1 MTFWY
6 LRAYKIIPM
15 NTPENLSTKLNAL
28 NTAFKQSEE
37 YLLIQKIQ
45 MHSTAVSNADK
56 NRIKESILDV
66 YSPLFLSISLDRNI
80 NVMVTC
86 VLSSMQFTSATI
98 AQILNM
104 EDSSVRSLKHRL
116 KKKMEPEVFS
126 LFFEPKDES
135 LKQDTAAPVKKRK
148 PYLWIILGCVVA
160 AALFLVF
167 RTGAPKQSELGY
179 TAKND
184 AILDEHRFIRV
195 SENQTDVE
203 YSLKKGYAPEVVAL
217 DKLPKKL
224 KREKASRLTIKID
237 GYDLT
242 PYKSLMESLW
252 KVGVKS
258 HITNEEKDVENT
270 YHTDSRMVRV
280 WVQGEDMPYHIRYND
295 FAWTCETLE
304 DVLSWVPMLDAHG
317 LCMYPLNDDVPYS
330 ILQKIAESA
339 WKSNNKQVSMMLRG
353 DEGYDCTILPEK
365 RDLAASFPG
374 YTVRQI
380 ETQLLSEYNSKEPD
394 VITIDNPLVRVTDN
408 RTSLYKIERSGKELR
423 IFTSLLQGQDL
434 WISYDAN
441 SVIVAE
447 GKVYK
452 CKEIIGMAGCERD
465 IFWSPDVCTFRFCHV
480 YEPLDEDV
488 KEIDINPDSE
498 DDQWYGVQVY
508 PGYNPYEDCL
518 KLEMPYTYAILH
530 NVDSDSQLDL
540 LCLSAIEYNKDNT
553 MLYFDISLM
562 EPRHVPIFIG
572 DDLTITTKSGSVYN
586 ILRLHGIPLNENFIR
601 NAGYVTTT
609 FRAEFP
615 AITDEI
621 DFVSGTV
628 CGESLTINGKRE
640 PLNTA
645 AE

>member
-1 MTFWY
+1 
-6 LRAYKIIPM
+6 M
-15 NTPENLSTKLNAL
+15 NTSEKLSAELNVL
-28 NTAFKQSEE
+28 NSAFKQREE
-37 YLLIQKIQ
+37 YILIQKIQ
-45 MHSTAVSNADK
+45 IQSTSVSSADK

-126 LFFEPKDES
+126 VFFEPKDEP
-135 LKQDTAAPVKKRK
+135 LKPDTAVQDKKRK

-184 AILDEHRFIRV
+184 SILDEHRFIRV
-195 SENQTDVE
+195 SENLPDVE
-203 YSLKKGYAPEVVAL
+203 YSLKKGYAPEQVAL

-237 GYDLT
+237 GYDIT
-242 PYKSLMESLW
+242 QYKSLMESLW
-252 KVGVKS
+252 KVSVKS

-304 DVLSWVPMLDAHG
+304 EVLSWVPMLDAHG

-339 WKSNNKQVSMMLRG
+339 WESNNKQVSMLLKG
-353 DEGYDCTILPEK
+353 EDGYYCTILPET
-365 RDLAASFPG
+365 RDLSAKFPG

-380 ETQLLSEYNSKEPD
+380 ETQLLSEYDSKESD
-394 VITIDNPLVRVTDN
+394 VITIDNPLVRVT
-408 RTSLYKIERSGKELR
+408 TSSVSIDKIERSGKELR
-423 IFTSLLQGQDL
+423 VFTSLIQGSDL
-434 WISYDAN
+434 WILYDAED
-441 SVIVAE
+441 VIVAD
-447 GKVYK
+447 GKTYK
-452 CKEIIGMAGCERD
+452 CREVIGMAGCERD
-465 IFWSPDVCTFRFCHV
+465 IFWSPDYCRFRLCHV
-480 YEPLDEDV
+480 FEPLDADV
-488 KEIDINPDSE
+488 KEFDLNPDSE
-498 DDQWYGVQVY
+498 KDNWYGVQASA
-508 PGYNPYEDCL
+508 GHNPYEKCL
-518 KLEMPYTYAILH
+518 KLEMPYTYFILDK
-530 NVDSDSQLDL
+530 VDSDSQTDGLVL
-540 LCLSAIEYNKDNT
+540 LAIEYNKDNT
-553 MLYFDISLM
+553 MLYFDLSLM
-562 EPRHVPIFIG
+562 EKRHVPVFIG
-572 DDLTITTKSGSVYN
+572 SDLTITTKSGSVYN
-586 ILRLHGIPLNENFIR
+586 VQKLHGLPMDDNFIR
-601 NAGYVTTT
+601 QAGYTTT
-609 FRAEFP
+609 SFRAEFP

-621 DFVSGTV
+621 DFVTGTV
-628 CGESLTINGKRE
+628 CGEFITIKGRRE
-640 PLNTA
+640 PVNTA

>member
-1 MTFWY
+1 MSTQE
-6 LRAYKIIPM
+6 K
-15 NTPENLSTKLNAL
+15 LSAELNAL
-28 NTAFKQSEE
+28 NAAFKETEE
-37 YLLIQKIQ
+37 FFLIQKIQ
-45 MHSTAVSNADK
+45 MQGTAVSNDEK
-56 NRIKESILDV
+56 NRIKESILKV
-66 YSPLFLSISLDRNI
+66 YSALFLSISFDKSINI
-80 NVMVTC
+80 IITC
-86 VLSSMQFTSATI
+86 VLSSMNFTSTTI
-98 AQILNM
+98 SQILNI
-104 EDSSVRSLKHRL
+104 EDSSVRSMKHRL
-116 KKKMEPEVFS
+116 RKKMDPEVFS

-167 RTGAPKQSELGY
+167 RTGDPKQSELGY

-184 AILDEHRFIRV
+184 AVLDEHRFIRV
-195 SENQTDVE
+195 SENQPNVE
-203 YSLKKGYAPEVVAL
+203 YSLKKGYAPEQVAL
-217 DKLPKKL
+217 DMLPKKL
-224 KREKASRLTIKID
+224 KREKAGRLTIKID
-237 GYDLT
+237 GYDIT

-317 LCMYPLNDDVPYS
+317 LCLYPMTDDVPYS

-339 WKSNNKQVSMMLRG
+339 WKSNNKQVSMILRG
-353 DEGYDCTILPEK
+353 EEEGYDCTILPEK
-365 RDLAASFPG
+365 RDLAADFPG

-380 ETQLLSEYNSKEPD
+380 ESQLLSEYHSTEPD
-394 VITIDNPLVRVTDN
+394 VVTIENPLARVADN
-408 RTSLYKIERSGKELR
+408 RASLYKIERSGKELR
-423 IFTSLLQGQDL
+423 IFTSIVQGRDL

-441 SVIVAE
+441 DVIVAD
-447 GKVYK
+447 GTTYR

-465 IFWSPDVCTFRFCHV
+465 IFWSPDYCRFRFCHV
-480 YEPLDEDV
+480 FEPLDADV
-488 KEIDINPDSE
+488 KEFDLNPDSE
-498 DDQWYGVQVY
+498 KDQWYGVQAY
-508 PGYNPYEDCL
+508 PDHNPYEKCL
-518 KLEMPYTYAILH
+518 KLEMPYTYAMLH

-562 EPRHVPIFIG
+562 EPRHVPVFIG

-586 ILRLHGIPLNENFIR
+586 VQKLHGLPMNENFIR
-601 NAGYVTTT
+601 KAGYMTNS

-621 DFVSGTV
+621 DFVTGTV
-628 CGESLTINGKRE
+628 CGESVTIKGRRE
-640 PLNTA
+640 PVKLV
-645 AE
+645 EE

>member
-1 MTFWY
+1 MVSSCLKNY
-6 LRAYKIIPM
+6 PM
-15 NTPENLSTKLNAL
+15 NKPENLSTKLNAL
-28 NTAFKQSEE
+28 NEAFKKSEE
-37 YLLIQKIQ
+37 YFLIQKIQ
-45 MHSTAVSNADK
+45 MQSTTVSSADK
-56 NRIKESILDV
+56 NRIKESILEM

-116 KKKMEPEVFS
+116 KKRMEPEVFS
-126 LFFEPKDES
+126 VFFEPKDEP
-135 LKQDTAAPVKKRK
+135 LKPDTAVQDKKRR

-195 SENQTDVE
+195 SENLPDVE
-203 YSLKKGYAPEVVAL
+203 YSLKKGYAPEQVAL

-237 GYDLT
+237 GYDIT

-317 LCMYPLNDDVPYS
+317 LCLYPTTDDVPYS
-330 ILQKIAESA
+330 ILQQIAESA
-339 WKSNNKQVSMMLRG
+339 WKSNNKQVSMLLKG
-353 DEGYDCTILPEK
+353 EDGYYCTILPEE
-365 RDLAASFPG
+365 RDLVAKYPG

-380 ETQLLSEYNSKEPD
+380 ETQLLSEYDSTEPD
-394 VITIDNPLVRVTDN
+394 VVTIENPLVRVS
-408 RTSLYKIERSGKELR
+408 TSSESIDKIERSGKELR
-423 IFTSLLQGQDL
+423 VFTSLIQGSDL
-434 WISYDAN
+434 WISYDAKD
-441 SVIVAE
+441 VIVAD
-447 GKVYK
+447 GKTYK

-465 IFWSPDVCTFRFCHV
+465 IFWSPDYCRFRLCHV
-480 YEPLDEDV
+480 FEPLDADV
-488 KEIDINPDSE
+488 KEFDLNPDSE
-498 DDQWYGVQVY
+498 KNNWYGVQASA
-508 PGYNPYEDCL
+508 GHNPYEKCL
-518 KLEMPYTYAILH
+518 KLEMPYTYVILDK
-530 NVDSDSQLDL
+530 VDSDSQTDGLVL
-540 LCLSAIEYNKDNT
+540 LAIEYNKDNT
-553 MLYFDISLM
+553 MLYFDLSLM
-562 EPRHVPIFIG
+562 EQRHVPVFIG
-572 DDLTITTKSGSVYN
+572 SDLTITTKSGSVYN
-586 ILRLHGIPLNENFIR
+586 VQKLHGLPMDENFIR
-601 NAGYVTTT
+601 HAGYTTT
-609 FRAEFP
+609 SFRAEFP

-621 DFVSGTV
+621 DFATGTV
-628 CGESLTINGKRE
+628 CGEFITIKGKRE
-640 PLNTA
+640 PVNTVS
-645 AE
+645 E

>member
-1 MTFWY
+1 
-6 LRAYKIIPM
+6 M
-15 NTPENLSTKLNAL
+15 NAPENLSTKLNAL
-28 NTAFKQSEE
+28 NETFKHSEE
-37 YLLIQKIQ
+37 YFLIQKIQ
-45 MHSTAVSNADK
+45 MQSTTVSSADK
-56 NRIKESILDV
+56 NRIKERILDV
-66 YSPLFLSISLDRNI
+66 YSSLFLSISLDKNI
-80 NVMVTC
+80 NVMITC
-86 VLSSMQFTSATI
+86 VLSSMQFTSAAI

-116 KKKMEPEVFS
+116 KKKLEPEVFS
-126 LFFEPKDES
+126 IFFEPKDES
-135 LKQDTAAPVKKRK
+135 AKQDATVPGKRRK
-148 PYLWIILGCVVA
+148 PYLWVVLGCVVA
-160 AALFLVF
+160 AVLFLIF
-167 RTGAPKQSELGY
+167 RADRSEQSELGY
-179 TAKND
+179 TSKND

-195 SENQTDVE
+195 SESLPNVE
-203 YSLKKGYAPEVVAL
+203 YSLKKGYAPEEVAL
-217 DKLPKKL
+217 ADLPRKL

-280 WVQGEDMPYHIRYND
+280 WIQGEDMPYHIRYND

-304 DVLSWVPMLDAHG
+304 EVLFWVPMLDAHG
-317 LCMYPLNDDVPYS
+317 LCMYPLNDDIPYS
-330 ILQKIAESA
+330 ILQEIAESA
-339 WKSNNKQVSMMLRG
+339 WESNNKQVSMLIKG
-353 DEGYDCTILPEK
+353 EDGYYCTILPEE
-365 RDLAASFPG
+365 RDLVARFPG

-380 ETQLLSEYNSKEPD
+380 ETQLLSEYNSREPD
-394 VITIDNPLVRVTDN
+394 VITIDNPLVRVSDN

-423 IFTSLLQGQDL
+423 IFTSILQGPDL

-441 SVIVAE
+441 TVIVAD
-447 GKVYK
+447 GKTYK

-465 IFWSPDVCTFRFCHV
+465 IFWSPDYCTFRFCHV

-498 DDQWYGVQVY
+498 DDQWFGVQVY

-518 KLEMPYTYAILH
+518 KLEMQYTYAMLH
-530 NVDSDSQLDL
+530 NVDSDSQRDL
-540 LCLSAIEYNKDNT
+540 LYLSAVEYNKDNT
-553 MLYFDISLM
+553 MLYFDLALM
-562 EPRHVPIFIG
+562 EPRHVPVFIG
-572 DDLTITTKSGSVYN
+572 DDLSITTKSGSVYN
-586 ILRLHGIPLNENFIR
+586 IQRLHGIPLNENFIR
-601 NAGYVTTT
+601 HAGYMTSP

-628 CGESLTINGKRE
+628 CGEFLTINGKRE
-640 PLNTA
+640 PVNTVS
-645 AE
+645 E

>member
-1 MTFWY
+1 
-6 LRAYKIIPM
+6 M
-15 NTPENLSTKLNAL
+15 NTIEKLSADLNSL
-28 NTAFKQSEE
+28 NDAFKETEE
-37 YLLIQKIQ
+37 YFLIQKIQ
-45 MHSTAVSNADK
+45 MQSTTVTSAEK

-126 LFFEPKDES
+126 LFFEPKDEP
-135 LKQDTAAPVKKRK
+135 LKPDTAVQDKKRR
-148 PYLWIILGCVVA
+148 PYLWGLLGCIML
-160 AALFLVF
+160 AALFLIF
-167 RTGAPKQSELGY
+167 RTGENKQTELSY
-179 TAKND
+179 TSKND

-195 SENQTDVE
+195 SENLPDVE
-203 YSLKKGYAPEVVAL
+203 YSLKKGYAPEQVAL

-237 GYDLT
+237 GYDIT

-280 WVQGEDMPYHIRYND
+280 WIQREDMPYHIRYND

-317 LCMYPLNDDVPYS
+317 LCMYPLNDDIPYS
-330 ILQKIAESA
+330 ILQEIAESA
-339 WKSNNKQVSMMLRG
+339 WESNNKQVSMLLKG
-353 DEGYDCTILPEK
+353 EDGYYCTILPEE
-365 RDLAASFPG
+365 RDLVAKYPG

-518 KLEMPYTYAILH
+518 KLEMPYTYAMLH

-586 ILRLHGIPLNENFIR
+586 IQRLHGIPLNENFIR
-601 NAGYVTTT
+601 HAGYTTSP

-628 CGESLTINGKRE
+628 CGEFLTINGNRE
-640 PLNTA
+640 SVNTVS
-645 AE
+645 E

>member
-1 MTFWY
+1 
-6 LRAYKIIPM
+6 M
-15 NTPENLSTKLNAL
+15 NTLENLSTKLNAL

-45 MHSTAVSNADK
+45 MQSTTVSNADK
-56 NRIKESILDV
+56 NRIKETILEM

-116 KKKMEPEVFS
+116 KKKMEQEVFIV
-126 LFFEPKDES
+126 FFEPKDEP
-135 LKQDTAAPVKKRK
+135 LKPDTAVQDKKRK

-195 SENQTDVE
+195 SENLPDVE
-203 YSLKKGYAPEVVAL
+203 YSLKKGYAPEQVAL

-237 GYDLT
+237 GYDIT

-304 DVLSWVPMLDAHG
+304 EVLSWVPMLDAHG

-339 WKSNNKQVSMMLRG
+339 WESNNKQVSMLLKG
-353 DEGYDCTILPEK
+353 EDGYYCTILPET
-365 RDLAASFPG
+365 RDLSAKFPG

-380 ETQLLSEYNSKEPD
+380 ETQLLSEYDSKESD

-508 PGYNPYEDCL
+508 PG
-518 KLEMPYTYAILH
+518 
-530 NVDSDSQLDL
+530 
-540 LCLSAIEYNKDNT
+540 
-553 MLYFDISLM
+553 
-562 EPRHVPIFIG
+562 
-572 DDLTITTKSGSVYN
+572 
-586 ILRLHGIPLNENFIR
+586 
-601 NAGYVTTT
+601 
-609 FRAEFP
+609 
-615 AITDEI
+615 
-621 DFVSGTV
+621 
-628 CGESLTINGKRE
+628 
-640 PLNTA
+640 
-645 AE
+645 